1 MSPRTG
7 FDWFPSWSSS
17 RSLFA
22 LHLGSDSSKVQGL
35 SLDKAVVDIG
45 SDVWDHGQAYVALSR
60 VELCQ
65 EFGWW
70 A

>member
-1 MSPRTG
+1 M
-7 FDWFPSWSSS
+7 
-17 RSLFA
+17 FA

>member
-1 MSPRTG
+1 
-7 FDWFPSWSSS
+7 
-17 RSLFA
+17 
-22 LHLGSDSSKVQGL
+22 VQGL